1 LDLRYIDGID
11 SLNHPSLYS
20 IGQWYELLINSTIYG
35 WCGTEGHYRERGDN
49 YEYDHE
55 HRRHKKERDLGS
67 ESDTTPDDDDVG
79 KSLPKSIDS
88 RKPSR
93 ISFDQPR
100 QSSLKTSSD
109 GNLKEDPERPG
120 TYTGYVRNP
129 PRKESRP

>member
-1 LDLRYIDGID
+1 MEEMERRRRRRERHERHKRERERG
-11 SLNHPSLYS
+11 
-20 IGQWYELLINSTIYG
+20 ER
-35 WCGTEGHYRERGDN
+35 EGHYRERGDN

-55 HRRHKKERDLGS
+55 HRRYKKDRDLGS

-79 KSLPKSIDS
+79 QSLPKSIDN

-93 ISFDQPR
+93 IAFDQPG
-100 QSSLKTSSD
+100 QSFLKTSSD

-129 PRKESRP
+129 PRKENRP